1 LKNDKSQNIPIN
13 RILKIE
19 KLQIVHIF
27 ILKYSWFIFKN
38 HIMFIQKIIFME
50 TLIFSNVLYFTSNF
64 RKLLFLLKIR
74 GILFLLQIFLVGETT
89 PGALK
94 TTGGP
99 SKQNY
104 RGTLKKRL
112 NFCPNNLV
120 KGLKISPLTSEKK
133 KSFIYRVT
141 HKQWDFRDDFT
152 NFIPFFNIRGSLQ
165 LYTFYIPCL
174 IFSTP
179 TKILIQSP
187 IRTN

>member
-1 LKNDKSQNIPIN
+1 
-13 RILKIE
+13 
-19 KLQIVHIF
+19 
-27 ILKYSWFIFKN
+27 
-38 HIMFIQKIIFME
+38 MFIQKIIFME

-64 RKLLFLLKIR
+64 RKLLFLQKIR

-104 RGTLKKRL
+104 RGTLKKRI

-133 KSFIYRVT
+133 NLLSTGLHTNNETSETTLRILFLFSIFVVPCSFIL
-141 HKQWDFRDDFT
+141 FT
-152 NFIPFFNIRGSLQ
+152 FLA
-165 LYTFYIPCL
+165 
-174 IFSTP
+174 
-179 TKILIQSP
+179 
-187 IRTN
+187 